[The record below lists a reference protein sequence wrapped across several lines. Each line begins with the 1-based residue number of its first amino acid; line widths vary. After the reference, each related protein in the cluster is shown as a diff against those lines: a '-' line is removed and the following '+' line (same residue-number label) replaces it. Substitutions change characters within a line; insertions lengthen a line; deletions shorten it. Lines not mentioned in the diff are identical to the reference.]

1 MSLLVKAMQSK
12 IFSFTLPYKNST
24 YLEDDQFLRNRKK
37 CFYYIFIQ
45 LLKRFLSQ
53 PITHKSKNPHTSC
66 KKMYF

>member
-37 CFYYIFIQ
+37 M
-45 LLKRFLSQ
+45 LLLYLYTVSQ
-53 PITHKSKNPHTSC
+53 AVFVAAHCT
-66 KKMYF
+66 